1 MKTKEGTRSK
11 KLKGSL
17 GLLLTPRE
25 GKRKVRK
32 GEFSEIRPK
41 PIGWPRRKER
51 KKNKKKVEKKRKKK
65 RKKRRK
71 RKEEEKKKKEKK
83 KKKKKRKKRKDS
95 QERDSK
101 FIMVNLTAKTK
112 PKKLIAKGKLRYH
125 FSVP

>member
-1 MKTKEGTRSK
+1 MTKKHTIKSLQSIVFGFQKPSKT
-11 KLKGSL
+11 
-17 GLLLTPRE
+17 
-25 GKRKVRK
+25 
-32 GEFSEIRPK
+32 
-41 PIGWPRRKER
+41 
-51 KKNKKKVEKKRKKK
+51 KNKK
-65 RKKRRK
+65 
-71 RKEEEKKKKEKK
+71 KK